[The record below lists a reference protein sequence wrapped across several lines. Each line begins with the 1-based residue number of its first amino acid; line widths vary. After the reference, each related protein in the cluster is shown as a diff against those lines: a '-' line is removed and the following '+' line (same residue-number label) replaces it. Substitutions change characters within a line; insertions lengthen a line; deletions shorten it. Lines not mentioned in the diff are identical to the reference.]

1 MTLYPQPDQQ
11 PTSTAS
17 GPAGW
22 YVDPDNPVQSR
33 RWDGQ
38 QWTYETGK
46 LTPLTR
52 RLGEEQGTQEHS
64 RPRETATGPLTAAGQ
79 AIYFLAALGA
89 VASILGGIYL
99 FQHTVTVCGPGQ
111 FDPCSSTHPWKLTG
125 VTVAIAGLL
134 QSAVL
139 AVVGYLCTVV
149 DRLRAR

>member
-1 MTLYPQPDQQ
+1 MTLYPQPPDQ
-11 PTSTAS
+11 PSTAA

-38 QWTYETGK
+38 QWTGETGK

-52 RLGEEQGTQEHS
+52 RLGEAQGTQGLTA
-64 RPRETATGPLTAAGQ
+64 RPPATGPLSAAGQ
-79 AIYFLAALGA
+79 AIYFLAALA
-89 VASILGGIYL
+89 AIASILGGIYL
-99 FQHTVTVCGPGQ
+99 FQHTGSSCGSGQ

-125 VTVAIAGLL
+125 ATVIIAGLL

-149 DRLRAR
+149 DRLRAGR